1 MSYLEKIY
9 FYDLIICM
17 KIIDAH
23 SHIDYITH
31 KIQPDVVGTVCCT
44 TNESQWGILSD
55 IVKYDICIYPA
66 FGVHPWFV
74 ESVQDGFDTRL
85 KDILKTNRNYM
96 IGEIGLDKYKPNMDI
111 QIEFF
116 IKQLEI
122 AIELKRIV
130 FLHCVGAWD
139 KIFNI
144 LKKYKRTELPIIVI
158 HDFHG
163 SDEII
168 NNLLENYN
176 VLFSFNKIDK
186 GRDFHRIEQIPI
198 KNILVETDGKPDVL
212 LVSLIDEIKDIKQ
225 CDNVDEIIYKNTQR
239 LLNYE

>member
-1 MSYLEKIY
+1 
-9 FYDLIICM
+9 M

-31 KIQPDVVGTVCCT
+31 KIQPDVVETICCT
-44 TNESQWGILSD
+44 INESQWHVLSD
-55 IVKYDICIYPA
+55 MAKNDICIRSA

-74 ESVQDGFDTRL
+74 ESVQDGFDERL
-85 KDILKTNRNYM
+85 KDILKTNRSYM
-96 IGEIGLDKYKPNMDI
+96 VGEIGLDKYKPNMDV
-111 QIEFF
+111 QIEIF

-139 KIFNI
+139 KIFNV

-186 GRDFHRIEQIPI
+186 GRDLHRIEQIQI

-212 LVSLIDEIKDIKQ
+212 LESLIDKIKDIKQ
-225 CDNVDEIIYKNTQR
+225 CDNADEIIYKNTQR